1 MEEKRRDAEDMQ
13 APGMPDTSEAAV
25 DHQIADPHPLSRL
38 VREVNEAGV
47 SFQKMAD
54 RAIDPKSGTTLSK
67 STFQKMASGNVANS
81 PGETELIAMAV
92 GLGKPLRVVQRAAA
106 IQYLGYRAVELSGYD
121 QETRTIV
128 AYLAGM
134 DPRARR
140 RIRRIVE
147 AMEAE
152 DDDELGD

>member
-1 MEEKRRDAEDMQ
+1 MQ
-13 APGMPDTSEAAV
+13 APGTPDTSEATV
-25 DHQIADPHPLSRL
+25 TPQTADPHPLSRL

-54 RAIDPKSGTTLSK
+54 RAVDPKSGTTVSK
-67 STFQKMASGNVANS
+67 STFQKMAAGNVANS
-81 PGETELIAMAV
+81 PGENELIAMAV
-92 GLGKPLRVVQRAAA
+92 GLGRPLRVVQRAAA
-106 IQYLGYRAVELSGYD
+106 IQFLGYQAMEVSGYD
-121 QETRTIV
+121 EDTRTIV

-147 AMEAE
+147 VEAE
-152 DDDELGD
+152 DREDLGD